1 LFKKALERR
10 NNSEKN
16 LREGGDARFI
26 IDNRNNQ
33 NEKIGKRRREFLLI
47 MSLRDFSFFINSID
61 NTK

>member
-1 LFKKALERR
+1 LFRKALERR

-47 MSLRDFSFFINSID
+47 ISLRDFLFS
-61 NTK
+61 